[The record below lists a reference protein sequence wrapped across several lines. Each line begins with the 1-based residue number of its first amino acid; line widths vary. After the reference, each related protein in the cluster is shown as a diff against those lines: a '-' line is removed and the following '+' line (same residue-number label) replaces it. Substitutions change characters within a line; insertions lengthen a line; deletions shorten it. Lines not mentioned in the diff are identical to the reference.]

1 MIGKIGRTQRKIES
15 LLQFGS
21 TSRDCPAGN
30 TLRSANPTHDA
41 YFKRGLIA
49 FFLKIEQTV
58 QITTFDS
65 SGKIEMPKLGKWDVA
80 RSYSV
85 CFVQKMT
92 RRISKKSLV
101 SLTFFALISMGSS
114 AAFGQVPIVKLDGS
128 VTDPSPA
135 PPIITVMRMGELKP
149 AKPGEVPIVSM
160 ANGEVTPSL
169 PPIVSSPGSMIPSID
184 VPIVGMKEEGLAPT
198 NNLPRLTTFSEPSFG
213 NVTPQPIIVQES
225 PASPSDMIIE
235 MKKEDF
241 RRRVPSVPIMSSSSS
256 RSGFTGSDNGAINN
270 APQRNLVPVT
280 PMSSRG
286 NPSQSY
292 EPRQL
297 PNQPEMPQPIKLEKN
312 REVINPFAK
321 ASKSTTRQDAP
332 APIAQAPIEQDI
344 SPTVETDTLVQEDI
358 TISQDLGFIDA
369 PVTAN
374 VPNVP
379 SSPSLV
385 LMGEALFMTAESR
398 SVTVADSFGLD
409 AFDYDMGIRITG
421 QRVFGAEGLSISYAG
436 IQEWNDSFN
445 TPLSPGGGLNFTP
458 VAGTGLGAT
467 ALAPFKDAVFQQQYH
482 NGNYHTLE
490 LNKVTWGWD
499 VLNIFLGVRYT
510 HYEEEFDF
518 FSARADGQQG
528 LLALDL
534 ENHIFGPQVGGE
546 LFYDIGGRVSTGV
559 KGKLGLMATALERE
573 TRLIS
578 NGTSIIN
585 NTDSDVNFNFMAEF
599 GGFVRWQVLPR
610 GYIRGGYELWY
621 NSSVFGADANIPGS
635 ITSNY
640 GTTSVDDDLLI
651 HGATIGFEFNW

>member
-1 MIGKIGRTQRKIES
+1 M
-15 LLQFGS
+15 
-21 TSRDCPAGN
+21 
-30 TLRSANPTHDA
+30 
-41 YFKRGLIA
+41 IA
-49 FFLKIEQTV
+49 FSVKIAQTV

-80 RSYSV
+80 RSYSD

-114 AAFGQVPIVKLDGS
+114 ATFGQVPIVKLDGS

-135 PPIITVMRMGELKP
+135 PAPPIISVMPMGELKP
-149 AKPGEVPIVSM
+149 AERGEIPIVSM

-184 VPIVGMKEEGLAPT
+184 VPIVGMKETGPT
-198 NNLPRLTTFSEPSFG
+198 PTRNLPRLTTFSEPSFG

-235 MKKEDF
+235 MKKDDF
-241 RRRVPSVPIMSSSSS
+241 RRRVPSVPIVPT
-256 RSGFTGSDNGAINN
+256 RRPGNAFNGRDNGESNIAT
-270 APQRNLVPVT
+270 QRNLVPIT
-280 PMSSRG
+280 PMSPRENSS
-286 NPSQSY
+286 NAD
-292 EPRQL
+292 EPRQIRN
-297 PNQPEMPQPIKLEKN
+297 PVEMPQPIKPVIQEGVTSLAGSQPAPLTGEKN
-312 REVINPFAK
+312 KEVINPFAK

-332 APIAQAPIEQDI
+332 APIAQDPVAQDI

-358 TISQDLGFIDA
+358 TISEDLGFIDA

-467 ALAPFKDAVFQQQYH
+467 ALAPFKGAVFQQQYH
-482 NGNYHTLE
+482 NGSYHTLE

-585 NTDSDVNFNFMAEF
+585 NTDSDVNVNFMAEF

-621 NSSVFGADANIPGS
+621 NSSVFGVDENIPGS
-635 ITSNY
+635 ITSTY